1 MENLNSNKKIYGYI
15 LFLIS
20 LFIIVFFT
28 KNQFINL
35 QVNLDSKKEIKSEL
49 EEKRLELQK
58 LSEIKQKFKDESKS
72 LDKYMID
79 FKEEEMIDYIYW
91 EVEKMNQSVE
101 EWWFFIIRNLTISE
115 WQKNDFWFNES
126 NVNISFSSPDE
137 QLLLKF
143 IRFLT
148 SEDSKY
154 KFFVESLSYDFDNK
168 WNPINISLPLK
179 VFYK

>member
-79 FKEEEMIDYIYW
+79 FKEEEMIDYIY
-91 EVEKMNQSVE
+91 
-101 EWWFFIIRNLTISE
+101 
-115 WQKNDFWFNES
+115 
-126 NVNISFSSPDE
+126 
-137 QLLLKF
+137 
-143 IRFLT
+143 
-148 SEDSKY
+148 
-154 KFFVESLSYDFDNK
+154 
-168 WNPINISLPLK
+168 
-179 VFYK
+179 